1 MPTAVIYARVSS
13 REQER
18 EGYSIPAQRKLLNE
32 YAHVRGFRVQQEF
45 IDVESAKNPGRK
57 EFGKMLRLL
66 ASDPE
71 CRTVLVEKTDRL
83 YRNRIDS
90 IAFEELIE
98 NRKVEIHLVKE
109 GRVIA
114 KDSRSQ
120 DKFMHDIHVAVAKHY
135 IENLKDEVKKGLREK
150 AEQGMYP
157 GRAPL
162 GYKNNPATRGIDV
175 DPNRAPVLRSIFELY
190 ASGRYSLSTLR
201 REIIHNAGLK
211 ISKAHLERILKNP
224 IYAGRFVWQGI
235 EYKGSHEPLVTP
247 ALFDRVQDTFAGRNK
262 PKYRKHHFPFAGL
275 LTCARDGCTVTAE
288 IKKGRYVYYHC
299 SKGRGK
305 CDLPYMREE
314 YVSEQMGELLKQ
326 IYVPETIARTIV
338 DSLSSDLD
346 RANLQRQEQIAG
358 LKQRFAAL
366 RTRMDSLYEDKQDGK
381 ITEEFW
387 TRKQAEYSD
396 QERSL
401 EAALSSLDTP
411 LSPECVLNVQR
422 IFELAN
428 RAHFLYLTRNSA
440 ERGELLKSVLSNCAT
455 DGVSL
460 WPAYRK
466 PFDLIF
472 ERAKNEEWRRERDS
486 NPRYG
491 SPYTRF
497 RGVRFQ
503 PLTHLSA
510 SPSPAVAAGKVSELL
525 VQGAYA
531 CSAILNERGWG
542 GELFAPPAFSRA
554 GVSRKRVSRKKKS
567 RPLS

>member
-1 MPTAVIYARVSS
+1 MQSAVIYARVSS

-32 YAHVRGFRVQQEF
+32 YARMRAFHIVKEF

-57 EFGKMLRLL
+57 EFGNMLRLL
-66 ASDPE
+66 QSDPE

-83 YRNRIDS
+83 YRNRTDS

-98 NRKVEIHLVKE
+98 NRNVEIHLVKE

-150 AEQGMYP
+150 AEQGLYP

-162 GYKNNPATRGIDV
+162 GYKNNRATRGIDL
-175 DPNRAPVLRSIFELY
+175 DPNRAPVLRSIFEMY
-190 ASGRYSLSTLR
+190 ASGRFSLSTLR
-201 REIIHNAGLK
+201 REVFQKTGLK

-247 ALFDRVQDTFAGRNK
+247 ELFQRVQDTFAGRNK
-262 PKYRKHHFPFAGL
+262 PKYRKHNFPFAGL
-275 LTCARDGCTVTAE
+275 LTCAHDGCTVTAE

-305 CDLPYMREE
+305 CELPYMREE
-314 YVSEQMGELLKQ
+314 YVSERMGALLKQ

-346 RANLQRQEQIAG
+346 RSERERQEQIVAF
-358 LKQRFAAL
+358 KQRLAAI
-366 RTRMDSLYEDKQDGK
+366 RTRMDSLYEDKLDGK

-387 TRKQAEYSD
+387 ARKQAEYAD
-396 QERSL
+396 QERSI
-401 EAALSSLDTP
+401 ETALSSLNTP
-411 LSPECVLNVQR
+411 VTADRVLNVQR

-428 RAHFLYLTRNSA
+428 RAHFLYVTRNHT
-440 ERGELLKSVLSNCAT
+440 ERGELLKSVLSNCST

-472 ERAKNEEWRRERDS
+472 QRAKNEEWRRGRDS
-486 NPRYG
+486 NPRYPFG
-491 SPYTRF
+491 YAGFQDRCH
-497 RGVRFQ
+497 Q
-503 PLTHLSA
+503 PLGHLS
-510 SPSPAVAAGKVSELL
+510 G
-525 VQGAYA
+525 
-531 CSAILNERGWG
+531 
-542 GELFAPPAFSRA
+542 
-554 GVSRKRVSRKKKS
+554 
-567 RPLS
+567 